1 MKYDKHGNPVAE
13 TDQDRTA
20 IASGTARCKDGS
32 LFTSTRTRRQKIEGM
47 LYRDATVRAEGG
59 IDEEHRL
66 VHISMSSELPILRR
80 AFFSDPWIETLGH
93 KRGEVDLTRLNNG
106 ASVHYNHSRKRE
118 DRIGVVESAKLV
130 TKKGGSRAAG
140 SNEKQ
145 RRVEGVVR
153 ISKREDVDD
162 IWTDIKDGVL
172 RNVSVGYSVNERKLT
187 RAGKDGEPDEFRIT
201 SWQIAEV
208 SFVDIPADP
217 TVGVGRNE
225 QGVLAYRV
233 IDLEPEKETNQMKF
247 RYDENGNPLADTPET
262 RAAILA
268 GTATRKDGSLYVLSD
283 EARALLTAAPAP
295 VATPAPVVSIDVDAE
310 RTTAKTEGHAEGV
323 AAEQTRVKDINA
335 IFEPFGD
342 THDAI
347 RTAAI
352 ADPEQTVEDV
362 RQKLLTELGKDST
375 PGQTGD
381 ALRIES
387 GEQGSEKFVRGAG
400 LALAMRAGTISDEDR
415 KAFDNSFGGFSLV
428 ELARHALAIGNIN
441 SSQMSRM
448 ELVGRAFTSSDFPLI
463 LANQA
468 NKSMLKGYD
477 EAPETW
483 NIWAQTGNLSDFKI
497 ASRVNLSTF
506 NNLDEV
512 SEDGEYKYG
521 QFSEENQTIQLAT
534 FGKLFSISRQAIIN
548 DDLGMFTRIPASM
561 GRAASRTVGNL
572 AYGVI
577 TSNPLLSDGVALFAA
592 GHNNLNLSG
601 AGGTPLTADAAGTA
615 TLGTMRNGMGL
626 QTDIGANAVG
636 LNIRPGFLLVP
647 LALEDTAKALMT
659 DTTAPGQA
667 NPGVRN
673 QLVNMAQVV
682 SDPRLDADSVTRYY
696 LAATQQWDTI
706 EVAFL
711 DGNQAPTLEQQIGWS
726 IDGTDFKVRIDIA
739 AAPMDFRTWQRD
751 DGT

>member
-1 MKYDKHGNPVAE
+1 MKVK
-13 TDQDRTA
+13 
-20 IASGTARCKDGS
+20 
-32 LFTSTRTRRQKIEGM
+32 RQRIEGM
-47 LYRDATVRAEGG
+47 LFREIQFRTDG
-59 IDEEHRL
+59 ILDEDERR
-66 VHISMSSELPILRR
+66 VKISISSETPILRR
-80 AFFSDPWIETLGH
+80 TFFSDPWIEVLGH
-93 KRGEVDLTRLNNG
+93 KRGEPSLGRMNNG
-106 ASVHYNHSRKRE
+106 ASVHYNHSRERA
-118 DRIGVVESAKLV
+118 DRIGVVESVKLV
-130 TKKGGSRAAG
+130 TVKDGTRAEG
-140 SNEKQ
+140 KETKM
-145 RRVEGVVR
+145 RRLEGVVR

-162 IWTDIKDGVL
+162 IWTDISDGVL
-172 RNVSVGYSVNERKLT
+172 KNISVGYTVDERKLT
-187 RAGKDGEPDEFRIT
+187 REASGSGEPDEFRIT
-201 SWQIAEV
+201 SWTPMEV

-217 TVGVGRNE
+217 SVGVGRNE
-225 QGVLAYRV
+225 QGEMAYRV
-233 IDLEPEKETNQMKF
+233 IDIEPEKETNQMKF
-247 RYDENGNPLADTPET
+247 RYDENGNPIADTPET

-268 GTATRKDGSLYVLSD
+268 GTATKKDGSPYVLSD
-283 EARALLTAAPAP
+283 DARALLIAAPAP
-295 VATPAPVVSIDVDAE
+295 VATPASVVSIDVDAE
-310 RTTAKTEGHAEGV
+310 RSTAKAEGV
-323 AAEQTRVKDINA
+323 AEGVLAEQTRVKDINA
-335 IFEPFGD
+335 IFKPFGD
-342 THDAI
+342 THETI
-347 RTAAI
+347 RAAAV
-352 ADPEQTVEDV
+352 ADPKQTVENV
-362 RQKLLTELGKDST
+362 RQKLLVELGKDST
-375 PGQTGD
+375 PGQSGD

-387 GEQGSEKFVRGAG
+387 GEQGAEKFVRAAG
-400 LALAMRAGTISDEDR
+400 LALQLRAGTISKEDR
-415 KAFDNSFGGFSLV
+415 KSFDGSFGGFSLV
-428 ELARHALAIGNIN
+428 ELARHALAIENIN

-448 ELVGRAFTSSDFPLI
+448 ELVGRAFTTSDFPLI

-483 NIWAQTGNLSDFKI
+483 NIWAQTGNLADFKV

-506 NNLDEV
+506 NNLDLV

-521 QFSEENQTIQLAT
+521 QFSENNETIQLAT
-534 FGKLFSISRQAIIN
+534 FGKLFTISRQAIIN
-548 DDLGMFTRIPASM
+548 DDLGMFTRIPSSM

-577 TSNPLLSDGVALFAA
+577 TSNPLLADGLALFVA
-592 GHNNLNLSG
+592 GHSNLNLSG
-601 AGGTPLTADAAGTA
+601 AGGTPLTADATGLA

-626 QTDIGANAVG
+626 QTDTGANAVG

-711 DGNQAPTLEQQIGWS
+711 DGNQAPTLEQQMGWS

-751 DGT
+751 DGS

>member
-1 MKYDKHGNPVAE
+1 
-13 TDQDRTA
+13 
-20 IASGTARCKDGS
+20 
-32 LFTSTRTRRQKIEGM
+32 
-47 LYRDATVRAEGG
+47 
-59 IDEEHRL
+59 
-66 VHISMSSELPILRR
+66 
-80 AFFSDPWIETLGH
+80 
-93 KRGEVDLTRLNNG
+93 LNNG
-106 ASVHYNHSRKRE
+106 ASVHYNHSRARA

-130 TKKGGSRAAG
+130 TVKAGKRAAG
-140 SNEKQ
+140 DSKNI

-153 ISKREDVDD
+153 ISQRDDVDD

-187 RAGKDGEPDEFRIT
+187 RQGKDGEPDEFRVT
-201 SWQIAEV
+201 AWQIAEV

-225 QGVLAYRV
+225 QGELAYRV
-233 IDLEPEKETNQMKF
+233 IDLEPKKETNQMKF
-247 RYDENGNPLADTPET
+247 RYDENGNPLADTVET

-268 GTATRKDGSLYVLSD
+268 GTATKKDGSPYVLSD
-283 EARALLTAAPAP
+283 EARALLVAAPAP
-295 VATPAPVVSIDVDAE
+295 DATPAPVITLDVDAE
-310 RTTAKTEGHAEGV
+310 RVTAKTEGHAEGV

-342 THDAI
+342 THETL
-347 RTAAI
+347 RAAAV
-352 ADPEQTVEDV
+352 ADSEATVDST
-362 RQKLLTELGKDST
+362 RQQLLTALGKDST

-387 GEQGSEKFVRGAG
+387 GEDGADKFVRSAG
-400 LALAMRAGTISDEDR
+400 LALSLRAGTISDEDR
-415 KAFDNSFGGFSLV
+415 KAFDNSFGGYSLI
-428 ELARHALAIGNIN
+428 ELARHALAIVNIN
-441 SSQMSRM
+441 TGQMSRM
-448 ELVGRAFTSSDFPLI
+448 ELVGRAFTTSDFPLI

-483 NIWAQTGNLSDFKI
+483 NIWAQTGNLTDFKQ
-497 ASRVNLSTF
+497 ATRVNLSTF
-506 NNLDEV
+506 NNLDLV
-512 SEDGEYKYG
+512 SEDGEFKYG
-521 QFSEENQTIQLAT
+521 QFSENGENITLAT
-534 FGKLFSISRQAIIN
+534 YGKLFTISRQAIIN

-561 GRAASRTVGNL
+561 GRAASRTVGNV

-577 TSNPLLSDGVALFAA
+577 TSNPLMSDGLALFVA
-592 GHNNLNLSG
+592 GHTNLNLSG
-601 AGGTPLTADAAGTA
+601 AGGTPLTADATGTA

-626 QTDIGANAVG
+626 QTDSGANAVG

-711 DGNQAPTLEQQIGWS
+711 DGNQTPTLEQQMGWA

>member
-1 MKYDKHGNPVAE
+1 MKTK
-13 TDQDRTA
+13 
-20 IASGTARCKDGS
+20 
-32 LFTSTRTRRQKIEGM
+32 RQRIEGM
-47 LYRDATVRAEGG
+47 LYREIQFRTDG
-59 IDEEHRL
+59 ILDEDERR
-66 VHISMSSELPILRR
+66 VKISISSETPILRR
-80 AFFSDPWIETLGH
+80 SFFSDPWVEVLGH
-93 KRGEVDLTRLNNG
+93 KRGEPNLARMNNG
-106 ASVHYNHSRKRE
+106 ASVHYNHSRQRA
-118 DRIGVVESAKLV
+118 DRIGVVESVKLV
-130 TKKGGSRAAG
+130 TIKDGTRAEG
-140 SNEKQ
+140 KDKM
-145 RRVEGVVR
+145 RRLEGVVR

-162 IWTDIKDGVL
+162 IWTDISDGVL
-172 RNVSVGYSVNERKLT
+172 RNISVGYTVDERKLT
-187 RAGKDGEPDEFRIT
+187 RESGTGEPDEFRIT
-201 SWQIAEV
+201 SWTPMEV

-217 TVGVGRNE
+217 SVGVGRNE
-225 QGVLAYRV
+225 QGEMAYRV

-268 GTATRKDGSLYVLSD
+268 GTATCKDGSPYVLSD
-283 EARALLTAAPAP
+283 EARAVLTAAPAP
-295 VATPAPVVSIDVDAE
+295 VAAAPAPAVTIDVDAE
-310 RTTAKTEGHAEGV
+310 RATAKTEGHAEGV

-335 IFEPFGD
+335 IFQPFGD
-342 THDAI
+342 THETVRKACIDDG
-347 RTAAI
+347 TLS
-352 ADPEQTVEDV
+352 VEDA
-362 RQKLLTELGKDST
+362 RQKLLTELGKGSK
-375 PGQTGD
+375 PGQSGD

-387 GEQGSEKFVRGAG
+387 GEQGAEKFVRGAG
-400 LALAMRAGTISDEDR
+400 LALQLRSGTISDEDR
-415 KAFDNSFGGFSLV
+415 KTFDNSFGGFSLI
-428 ELARHALAIGNIN
+428 ELARHALAIENIN

-483 NIWAQTGNLSDFKI
+483 NIWAQTGNLTDFKV

-506 NNLDEV
+506 NNLDLV

-521 QFSEENQTIQLAT
+521 QFTENNETIQLAT
-534 FGKLFSISRQAIIN
+534 FGKLFTISRQAIIN
-548 DDLGMFTRIPASM
+548 DDLGMFTRIPSSM

-577 TSNPLLSDGVALFAA
+577 TSNPLLADGIAFFNAA
-592 GHNNLNLSG
+592 HNNLNLSG
-601 AGGTPLTADAAGTA
+601 AGGTPLTADATGLA

-626 QTDIGANAVG
+626 QTDSGANAVG

-647 LALEDTAKALMT
+647 LALEDVAKALMT

-682 SDPRLDADSVTRYY
+682 SDPRLDADSVVRYY
-696 LAATQQWDTI
+696 LAAGQTWDTI

-711 DGNQAPTLEQQIGWS
+711 DGNQAPTLEQQMGWS

-751 DGT
+751 DGS

>member
-1 MKYDKHGNPVAE
+1 MKAK
-13 TDQDRTA
+13 
-20 IASGTARCKDGS
+20 
-32 LFTSTRTRRQKIEGM
+32 RQRIEGM
-47 LYRDATVRAEGG
+47 LYREIQFRTDGI
-59 IDEEHRL
+59 IDEDERR
-66 VHISMSSELPILRR
+66 VKISISSETPILRKS
-80 AFFSDPWIETLGH
+80 FFSDPWIETLGH
-93 KRGEVDLTRLNNG
+93 KRGEPNLARFQTGG
-106 ASVHYNHSRKRE
+106 ASVHYNHSRQRA
-118 DRIGVVESAKLV
+118 DRIGVVESVKLV
-130 TKKGGSRAAG
+130 TIKDGTRAEG
-140 SNEKQ
+140 TGKI
-145 RRVEGVVR
+145 RRLEGVVR

-162 IWTDIKDGVL
+162 IWTDISDGVL
-172 RNVSVGYSVNERKLT
+172 RNISVGYTVDERKLT
-187 RAGKDGEPDEFRIT
+187 RESGSGEPDEFRIT
-201 SWQIAEV
+201 SWTPMEV

-217 TVGVGRNE
+217 SVGVGRNE
-225 QGVLAYRV
+225 QNEMAYRV

-247 RYDENGNPLADTPET
+247 RYDENGNPLADNPET

-268 GTATRKDGSLYVLSD
+268 GTATCKDGSPYVLSD
-283 EARALLTAAPAP
+283 DARALLTAAPAAP
-295 VATPAPVVSIDVDAE
+295 AATPAPVETTDVDAA
-310 RTTAKTEGHAEGV
+310 RATAKTEGHAEGI
-323 AAEQTRVKDINA
+323 AAEQTRVKEINA
-335 IFEPFGD
+335 IFQPFGD
-342 THDAI
+342 THETVRKACIDDG
-347 RTAAI
+347 TLS
-352 ADPEQTVEDV
+352 VEDS
-362 RQKLLTELGKDST
+362 RQKLLVELGKDSK
-375 PGQTGD
+375 PGQSGD

-387 GEQGSEKFVRGAG
+387 GEQGAEKFVRGAG
-400 LALAMRAGTISDEDR
+400 LALAKRAGTISDEDR
-415 KAFDNSFGGFSLV
+415 KSFDNSFGGFSLLD
-428 ELARHALAIGNIN
+428 LARQALAIENVN
-441 SSQMSRM
+441 TLQMSRM

-483 NIWAQTGNLSDFKI
+483 NIWAQTGNLTDFKI

-506 NNLDEV
+506 NNLDLV

-521 QFSEENQTIQLAT
+521 QFSENNETIQLAT
-534 FGKLFSISRQAIIN
+534 FGKLFTISRQAIIN
-548 DDLGMFTRIPASM
+548 DDLGMFTRIPSSM

-577 TSNPLLSDGVALFAA
+577 TSNPLLADGIAFFNAA
-592 GHNNLNLSG
+592 HNNLNLSG
-601 AGGTPLTADAAGTA
+601 AGGTPLSADAVGLA

-626 QTDIGANAVG
+626 QTDSGANAVG

-682 SDPRLDADSVTRYY
+682 SDPRLDADSVVRYY
-696 LAATQQWDTI
+696 LAAGQTWDTI

-711 DGNQAPTLEQQIGWS
+711 DGNQAPTLEQQLGWG

-751 DGT
+751 DGS

>member
-1 MKYDKHGNPVAE
+1 MK
-13 TDQDRTA
+13 
-20 IASGTARCKDGS
+20 
-32 LFTSTRTRRQKIEGM
+32 TRRQKIEGM
-47 LYRDATVRAEGG
+47 LYRDGQIRAEGVV
-59 IDEEHRL
+59 DEDLRL
-66 VHISMSSELPILRR
+66 VKISMSSELPVVRR
-80 AFFSDPWIETLGH
+80 SFFSDPWIETLGH

-130 TKKGGSRAAG
+130 TAKAGKRAAG
-140 SNEKQ
+140 DNKNT

-153 ISKREDVDD
+153 ISQRDDVDD
-162 IWTDIKDGVL
+162 VWTDIKDGVL
-172 RNVSVGYSVNERKLT
+172 RNVSVGYSINERKLT
-187 RAGKDGEPDEFRIT
+187 RQGKDGEPDEFRVT
-201 SWQIAEV
+201 DWQIAEV

-217 TVGVGRNE
+217 SVGVGRNE
-225 QGVLAYRV
+225 QGELQYRV
-233 IDLEPEKETNQMKF
+233 IEIEPEKETNKMKF
-247 RYDENGNPLADTPET
+247 RYDANGDPLPDTPEA

-268 GTATRKDGSLYVLSD
+268 GTATCKDGSIYEPSD
-283 EARALLTAAPAP
+283 EVRAACAAPPAPAVAP
-295 VATPAPVVSIDVDAE
+295 VAVVTAAAAPPALDEAAL
-310 RTTAKTEGHAEGV
+310 RAEGV

-342 THDAI
+342 THETI
-347 RTAAI
+347 RAAAV
-352 ADPEQTVEDV
+352 ADPKTTVESV
-362 RQKLLTELGKDST
+362 RQQLLVELGKDST

-381 ALRIES
+381 ALRIQS
-387 GEQGSEKFVRGAG
+387 GEDGADKFVRSAG

-415 KAFDNSFGGFSLV
+415 KTFDNSFGGFSLV
-428 ELARHALAIGNIN
+428 EMARHALHIVNIN
-441 SSQMSRM
+441 TGQMSRM

-483 NIWAQTGNLSDFKI
+483 NSWAQTGNLTDFKI

-506 NNLDEV
+506 NNLDLV

-521 QFSEENQTIQLAT
+521 QFSENGENITLAT
-534 FGKLFSISRQAIIN
+534 YGKLFSISRQAIIN
-548 DDLGMFTRIPASM
+548 DDLGMFTRIPSAM

-577 TSNPLLSDGVALFAA
+577 TSNPLLSDGVALFNAA
-592 GHNNLNLSG
+592 HNNLNLSG
-601 AGGTPLTADAAGTA
+601 AGGTPLTADATGLA

-626 QTDIGANAVG
+626 QTDSGANAVG

-647 LALEDTAKALMT
+647 LALEDTANALMT
-659 DTTAPGQA
+659 DTTQPGQA

-673 QLVNMAQVV
+673 QLVNLATVV
-682 SDPRLDADSVTRYY
+682 SDPRLDADSVVRYY
-696 LAATQQWDTI
+696 LAAGQTWDTI

-711 DGNQAPTLEQQIGWS
+711 DGNQAPTLEQQMGWA

>member
-1 MKYDKHGNPVAE
+1 MKAK
-13 TDQDRTA
+13 
-20 IASGTARCKDGS
+20 
-32 LFTSTRTRRQKIEGM
+32 RQRIEGM
-47 LYRDATVRAEGG
+47 LYREIQFRTDGI
-59 IDEEHRL
+59 IDEDERR
-66 VHISMSSELPILRR
+66 VKISISSETPITRR
-80 AFFSDPWIETLGH
+80 SFFSDPWIETLGH
-93 KRGEVDLTRLNNG
+93 KRGEPNLARFQSGG
-106 ASVHYNHSRKRE
+106 ASVHYNHSRQRA
-118 DRIGVVESAKLV
+118 DRIGVVESVKLV
-130 TKKGGSRAAG
+130 TIKDGKRAEG
-140 SNEKQ
+140 TGKI
-145 RRVEGVVR
+145 RRLEGVVR

-162 IWTDIKDGVL
+162 IWTDISDGVL
-172 RNVSVGYSVNERKLT
+172 RNISVGYTVDERKLT
-187 RAGKDGEPDEFRIT
+187 RESGPGEPDEFRIT
-201 SWQIAEV
+201 SWTPMEV

-217 TVGVGRNE
+217 SVGVGRNE
-225 QGVLAYRV
+225 QNELAYRV
-233 IDLEPEKETNQMKF
+233 IDLEPEKETKMF
-247 RYDENGNPLADTPET
+247 RYDANGNPLPDTPEA

-268 GTATRKDGSLYVLSD
+268 GTATKEDGSPYVPSD
-283 EARALLTAAPAP
+283 EVRAAC
-295 VATPAPVVSIDVDAE
+295 ATPAPAPAAVVPIATPAPADPPALDADAL
-310 RTTAKTEGHAEGV
+310 RAEGV
-323 AAEQTRVKDINA
+323 TAEQTRVKDINA

-342 THDAI
+342 THETI
-347 RTAAI
+347 RAAAI
-352 ADPEQTVEDV
+352 ADPEQSVEDV
-362 RQKLLTELGKDST
+362 RQSLLKSLGKDAT
-375 PGQTGD
+375 PGQTAD
-381 ALRIES
+381 SLRITT
-387 GEQGSEKFVRGAG
+387 GEDGADKFVRGAG
-400 LALAMRAGTISDEDR
+400 LALELRAGTISDDDR
-415 KAFDNSFGGFSLV
+415 KSFDNTFGGFSLV
-428 ELARHALAIGNIN
+428 ELARHALAIENID
-441 SSQMSRM
+441 SSKMQRM

-506 NNLDEV
+506 NNLDLV

-521 QFSEENQTIQLAT
+521 QFTENNETIQLAT

-548 DDLGMFTRIPASM
+548 DDLGMFTRIPSSM

-577 TSNPLLSDGVALFAA
+577 TSNPLLADGIAFFNAA
-592 GHNNLNLSG
+592 HNNLNLSG
-601 AGGTPLTADAAGTA
+601 AGGTPLSADAVGLA

-626 QTDIGANAVG
+626 QTDSGANAVG

-647 LALEDTAKALMT
+647 LALEDVAKALMT

-682 SDPRLDADSVTRYY
+682 SDPRLDADSVVRYY
-696 LAATQQWDTI
+696 LAAGQTWDTI

-711 DGNQAPTLEQQIGWS
+711 DGNQAPTLEQQTGWA

-751 DGT
+751 DGS

>member
-1 MKYDKHGNPVAE
+1 MKTK
-13 TDQDRTA
+13 
-20 IASGTARCKDGS
+20 
-32 LFTSTRTRRQKIEGM
+32 RQRIEGM
-47 LYRDATVRAEGG
+47 LYREIQFRTDGI
-59 IDEEHRL
+59 IDEDERR
-66 VHISMSSELPILRR
+66 VKISISSETPVIRR
-80 AFFSDPWIETLGH
+80 SFFSDPWVEVLGH
-93 KRGEVDLTRLNNG
+93 KRGEPNLARMNGG
-106 ASVHYNHSRKRE
+106 ASVHYNHSRART
-118 DRIGVVESAKLV
+118 DRIGIVESVKLV
-130 TKKGGSRAAG
+130 TIKDGTRAEG
-140 SNEKQ
+140 KDKM
-145 RRVEGVVR
+145 RRLEGVVR

-162 IWTDIKDGVL
+162 IWTDISDGVL
-172 RNVSVGYSVNERKLT
+172 RNISVGYTVDERKLT
-187 RAGKDGEPDEFRIT
+187 RESGTGEPDEFRIT
-201 SWQIAEV
+201 SWTPMEV

-217 TVGVGRNE
+217 SVGVGRNE
-225 QGVLAYRV
+225 QGEMAYRV

-268 GTATRKDGSLYVLSD
+268 GTATKEDGSPYVLSD
-283 EARALLTAAPAP
+283 EARALLTAAPAAPAATPP
-295 VATPAPVVSIDVDAE
+295 VATIDADAA
-310 RTTAKTEGHAEGV
+310 RATAKTEGHAEGV

-335 IFEPFGD
+335 IFQPFGD
-342 THDAI
+342 THETVRKACID
-347 RTAAI
+347 
-352 ADPEQTVEDV
+352 DGSLSVEDA
-362 RQKLLTELGKDST
+362 RQKLLTELGKDSK
-375 PGQTGD
+375 PGQSGD

-387 GEQGSEKFVRGAG
+387 GEAGADKFVRGAG
-400 LALAMRAGTISDEDR
+400 LALEMRAGTISDEDR

-428 ELARHALAIGNIN
+428 DLARQALAIENIN
-441 SSQMSRM
+441 TLQMSRM

-483 NIWAQTGNLSDFKI
+483 NIWAQTGNLSDFKV

-506 NNLDEV
+506 NNLDLV

-548 DDLGMFTRIPASM
+548 DDLGMFTRIPSSM

-577 TSNPLLSDGVALFAA
+577 TSNPLLSDGVALFNAA
-592 GHNNLNLSG
+592 HNNLNLSG
-601 AGGTPLTADAAGTA
+601 AGGTPLTADAVGLA

-711 DGNQAPTLEQQIGWS
+711 DGNQAPTLEQQTGWA

-751 DGT
+751 DGS

>member
-1 MKYDKHGNPVAE
+1 MKTK
-13 TDQDRTA
+13 
-20 IASGTARCKDGS
+20 
-32 LFTSTRTRRQKIEGM
+32 RQRIEGM
-47 LYRDATVRAEGG
+47 LYREIQFRTDG
-59 IDEEHRL
+59 ILDEDERR
-66 VHISMSSELPILRR
+66 VKISISSETPILRR
-80 AFFSDPWIETLGH
+80 SFFSDPWIEVLGH
-93 KRGEVDLTRLNNG
+93 KRGEPNLARMNGG
-106 ASVHYNHSRKRE
+106 ASVHYNHSRQRA
-118 DRIGVVESAKLV
+118 DRIGVVESVKLV
-130 TKKGGSRAAG
+130 TIKDDTRAEG
-140 SNEKQ
+140 KQ
-145 RRVEGVVR
+145 KMRRLEGVVR

-162 IWTDIKDGVL
+162 IWTDISDGVL
-172 RNVSVGYSVNERKLT
+172 RNISVGYTVDERKLIRDSVT
-187 RAGKDGEPDEFRIT
+187 GEPDEFRIT
-201 SWQIAEV
+201 SWTPMEV

-217 TVGVGRNE
+217 SVGVGRNE
-225 QGVLAYRV
+225 QGEMAYRV
-233 IDLEPEKETNQMKF
+233 IDLEPEKETNLMKF
-247 RYDENGNPLADTPET
+247 RYDENGNPIADTPEA

-268 GTATRKDGSLYVLSD
+268 GTATCKDGSPYVLSD
-283 EARALLTAAPAP
+283 EARTLLTAAPAP
-295 VATPAPVVSIDVDAE
+295 AATPAPVETTDVDAA
-310 RTTAKTEGHAEGV
+310 RATAKTEGHAEGV
-323 AAEQTRVKDINA
+323 VAEQTRVKDINA
-335 IFEPFGD
+335 IFQPFGD
-342 THDAI
+342 THETVRKACIDDG
-347 RTAAI
+347 TLS
-352 ADPEQTVEDV
+352 VEDA
-362 RQKLLTELGKDST
+362 RQKLLVELGKDST
-375 PGQTGD
+375 PGQSGD

-387 GEQGSEKFVRGAG
+387 GEQGAEKFVRGAG
-400 LALAMRAGTISDEDR
+400 LALALRSGTISDEDR
-415 KAFDNSFGGFSLV
+415 KSFDNSFGGFSLI
-428 ELARHALAIGNIN
+428 ELARHALAIENID
-441 SSQMSRM
+441 SSKMQRM

-506 NNLDEV
+506 NNLDLV

-577 TSNPLLSDGVALFAA
+577 TSNPLLSDGLALFVA

-601 AGGTPLTADAAGTA
+601 GGGTPLSADAAGTA
-615 TLGTMRNGMGL
+615 ALGTMRNGMGL

-711 DGNQAPTLEQQIGWS
+711 DGNQAPTLEQQLGWS

>member
-1 MKYDKHGNPVAE
+1 MKAK
-13 TDQDRTA
+13 
-20 IASGTARCKDGS
+20 
-32 LFTSTRTRRQKIEGM
+32 RQRIEGM
-47 LYRDATVRAEGG
+47 LYREIQFRTDGI
-59 IDEEHRL
+59 IDEDERR
-66 VHISMSSELPILRR
+66 VKISISSETPITRR
-80 AFFSDPWIETLGH
+80 SFFSDPWIETLGH
-93 KRGEVDLTRLNNG
+93 KRGEPNLARFQSGG
-106 ASVHYNHSRKRE
+106 ASVHYNHSRQRA
-118 DRIGVVESAKLV
+118 DRIGVVESVKLV
-130 TKKGGSRAAG
+130 TIKDGKRAEG
-140 SNEKQ
+140 TGKI
-145 RRVEGVVR
+145 RRLEGVVR

-162 IWTDIKDGVL
+162 IWTDISDGVL
-172 RNVSVGYSVNERKLT
+172 RNISVGYTVDERKLT
-187 RAGKDGEPDEFRIT
+187 RESGPGEPDEFRIT
-201 SWQIAEV
+201 SWTPMEV

-217 TVGVGRNE
+217 SVGVGRNE
-225 QGVLAYRV
+225 QNELAYRV
-233 IDLEPEKETNQMKF
+233 IDLEPEKETKMF
-247 RYDENGNPLADTPET
+247 RYDANGNPLPDTPEA

-268 GTATRKDGSLYVLSD
+268 GTATKEDGSPYVPSD
-283 EARALLTAAPAP
+283 EVRAAC
-295 VATPAPVVSIDVDAE
+295 ATPAPAPAAVVPIATPAPADPPALDADAL
-310 RTTAKTEGHAEGV
+310 RAEGV
-323 AAEQTRVKDINA
+323 TAEQTRVKDINA

-342 THDAI
+342 THETI
-347 RTAAI
+347 RAAAI
-352 ADPEQTVEDV
+352 ADPEQSVEDV
-362 RQKLLTELGKDST
+362 RQSLLKSLGKDAT
-375 PGQTGD
+375 PGQTAD
-381 ALRIES
+381 SLRITT
-387 GEQGSEKFVRGAG
+387 GEDSADKFVRGAG
-400 LALAMRAGTISDEDR
+400 LALELRAGTISDDDR
-415 KAFDNSFGGFSLV
+415 KSFDNTFGGFSLV
-428 ELARHALAIGNIN
+428 ELARHALAIENID
-441 SSQMSRM
+441 SSKMQRM

-506 NNLDEV
+506 NNLDLV

-521 QFSEENQTIQLAT
+521 QFTENNETIQLAT

-548 DDLGMFTRIPASM
+548 DDLGMFTRIPSSM

-577 TSNPLLSDGVALFAA
+577 TSNPLLADGIAFFNAA
-592 GHNNLNLSG
+592 HNNLNLSG
-601 AGGTPLTADAAGTA
+601 AGGTPLSADAVGLA

-626 QTDIGANAVG
+626 QTDSGANAVG

-647 LALEDTAKALMT
+647 LALEDVAKALMT

-682 SDPRLDADSVTRYY
+682 SDPRLDADSVVRYY
-696 LAATQQWDTI
+696 LAAGQTWDTI

-711 DGNQAPTLEQQIGWS
+711 DGNQAPTLEQQTGWA

-751 DGT
+751 DGS